1 MSNKFRLLR
10 VTLGSM
16 FVGFLVFA
24 LLGILTFTFLVMADI
39 HNAGIE
45 KFLSILVV
53 IGGISVLFWWFRRK
67 WDQAN
72 TPPEKIGEEK

>member
-39 HNAGIE
+39 LNAGIE

-53 IGGISVLFWWFRRK
+53 IGGISVQFWWFRRK

>member
-10 VTLGSM
+10 VTLASM

-24 LLGILTFTFLVMADI
+24 LLGILAFTFLVMADI

-53 IGGISVLFWWFRRK
+53 IGGISVQSWWFRRK
-67 WDQAN
+67 WNQAKT
-72 TPPEKIGEEK
+72 TPEEIHAE